1 MPIRGDGTALA
12 LLKRSSCLGGL
23 DHLGGLVLAPEVAC
37 RSLVLRAH
45 QATRLVAIG
54 GRGRVPPPLRGALT
68 KADAVDAAFAARR

>member
-68 KADAVDAAFAARR
+68 KADAVDAAVAARR